1 MFLRREGEGA
11 VKASIQIA
19 HIMFRSKNNIKS
31 YKSTCIRVWS
41 KEYLLT
47 GKLPSFRQGLHPKH
61 ESIVCDEH
69 VKTRLQVHLRSLK
82 PNKRTPLQLCT
93 DYNAGLLSDLSHAP
107 SSIGL
112 RTAYRWM
119 RYLGFSPD
127 RAKKGYYSDEHNRPD
142 IIAYRDN
149 EFLPKMADYEAKMI
163 EYSGDDMTQAIEPA
177 LPEGV
182 QLCVVITHD
191 ETTVYCNDG
200 KPIFWMENGRHNIR
214 AKSLG
219 TSAMISG
226 FCCSCHG
233 FMSDEELGLQSY
245 QIFLAGKNRE
255 GWFTN
260 DDLVAQLQK
269 IMPLIEK
276 LHPNKQL
283 VFAFDNSM
291 THHAR
296 APDGLEALRLPL
308 KDNGKNAPLMRNT
321 TYFKDGTTHQQ
332 LMQNSLGHQKGI
344 KSILVERGEWKSGM
358 LLTCKPC
365 EEVFEIVISKTTKTQ
380 ALTLKF

>member
-142 IIAYRDN
+142 IIISLLIN
-149 EFLPKMADYEAKMI
+149 ILTIITLLETKTTMQHINLLFLKR
-163 EYSGDDMTQAIEPA
+163 
-177 LPEGV
+177 L
-182 QLCVVITHD
+182 
-191 ETTVYCNDG
+191 
-200 KPIFWMENGRHNIR
+200 
-214 AKSLG
+214 
-219 TSAMISG
+219 
-226 FCCSCHG
+226 
-233 FMSDEELGLQSY
+233 LQSK
-245 QIFLAGKNRE
+245 QFL
-255 GWFTN
+255 
-260 DDLVAQLQK
+260 
-269 IMPLIEK
+269 
-276 LHPNKQL
+276 
-283 VFAFDNSM
+283 
-291 THHAR
+291 
-296 APDGLEALRLPL
+296 
-308 KDNGKNAPLMRNT
+308 
-321 TYFKDGTTHQQ
+321 
-332 LMQNSLGHQKGI
+332 
-344 KSILVERGEWKSGM
+344 GE
-358 LLTCKPC
+358 L
-365 EEVFEIVISKTTKTQ
+365 
-380 ALTLKF
+380 